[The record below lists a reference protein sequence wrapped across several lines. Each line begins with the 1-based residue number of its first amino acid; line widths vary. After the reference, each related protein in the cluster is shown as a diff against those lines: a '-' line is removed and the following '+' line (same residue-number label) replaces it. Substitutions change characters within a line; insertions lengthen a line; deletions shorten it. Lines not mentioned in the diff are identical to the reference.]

1 LSQPVQVEA
10 VDTAP
15 PDEFVTDQA
24 GLSED
29 PEVAANSGPR
39 NGKQGC
45 GLTSAEIAA
54 GQGGHDL
61 PAGRVSDCREHIHDG
76 KRNSTVTHLWAIRLC
91 RLHEGCGHRQ
101 RGGVPVGKG
110 E

>member
-10 VDTAP
+10 VDPAP
-15 PDEFVTDQA
+15 PDDFVMDQA
-24 GLSED
+24 GLPEN

-39 NGKQGC
+39 DGKQGC
-45 GLTSAEIAA
+45 DLTGAEIAA

-76 KRNSTVTHLWAIRLC
+76 SVTAQLRILA
-91 RLHEGCGHRQ
+91 GQ
-101 RGGVPVGKG
+101 AASVS
-110 E
+110 